1 MADNNEN
8 KQTVEEILAAAI
20 ERQHCQRPPRT
31 ITPEQLKAMA
41 AERQRQKRRRLLRTA
56 GFAAVFVIA
65 VISTALLF
73 NMITV
78 DVGADKNA
86 KEEIR
91 TENGVVIEDGGWG
104 SSSENIIITTESS
117 EIQAYKKAEPR
128 LIILNYVPENY
139 NFEKLSIEKIEIG
152 DTICEYVYTDI
163 NNKFILEIEEYIQAS
178 GASSLS
184 IDNIAKVLACQ
195 KGQIY
200 IQGKNDNKRAIIQLD
215 DGIIIKIWTVL
226 PDDEL
231 IKIIESISY

>member
-65 VISTALLF
+65 VISTALIF

-104 SSSENIIITTESS
+104 SSSEDRVVITEQYELES
-117 EIQAYKKAEPR
+117 IKAVDNR
-128 LIILNYVPENY
+128 FIRINYVPSG
-139 NFEKLSIEKIEIG
+139 FKFQKLIVERNEVG
-152 DTICEYVYTDI
+152 DIICEYFYYNKETDKLI
-163 NNKFILEIEEYIQAS
+163 EVEEFIPGNKVMYFEIDNAARILEFS
-178 GASSLS
+178 
-184 IDNIAKVLACQ
+184 
-195 KGQIY
+195 KGEIY
-200 IQGKNDNKRAIIQLD
+200 IYENENKRAIMQVD
-215 DGIIIKIWTVL
+215 DGRNIKLWGDVSDEEIIKIY
-226 PDDEL
+226 EG
-231 IKIIESISY
+231 IEF